1 MTPLIFGFL
10 RPPWFNSS
18 KRRPWFVALAKIWR
32 KRYSCTQKTFVSNK
46 KSRHDTPRAT
56 ILLGPCISPTLQ
68 PKLAYDTFISQV
80 TIFLEKLEGSP
91 YNFPIQWLN
100 HVLTLQDIE
109 LMGFLLRF
117 LCLFLTR
124 DPVIFL
130 ENIIFGNQES
140 LLLLHFKPLLLSKKI
155 YTSQCEFAVKL
166 ACHCVQISWK

>member
-130 ENIIFGNQES
+130 ENIIFMPEITWVFCRNALQAEPIYFLSS
-140 LLLLHFKPLLLSKKI
+140 LVSGKG
-155 YTSQCEFAVKL
+155 
-166 ACHCVQISWK
+166 ISFVT